1 MSQEMDWLPTNLCF
15 TTILDYELKEEE
27 IRIMNEKNIYIKF
40 NKKRKRNEKEN
51 KQNKKR
57 RIIQLKK

>member
-51 KQNKKR
+51 KQNKRR